1 MARRGLDKMC
11 PRGTTRLVL

>member
-11 PRGTTRLVL
+11 PRGTTPLVL